1 MVVPAVI
8 AIFACV
14 PQLIIN
20 YFFLWQFL
28 TGQLVHMNFMD
39 MLFAMLSYMFTAC
52 QIEKEIGTLRMMY
65 RFFVIGAICLVT
77 FTIICGVTG
86 I

>member
-1 MVVPAVI
+1 
-8 AIFACV
+8 
-14 PQLIIN
+14 
-20 YFFLWQFL
+20 
-28 TGQLVHMNFMD
+28 MNFMD